1 MVKITLEIKDDGKEV
16 NVKFKNP
23 TEKQLEEATENEK
36 VVAQKIKDIFDNNLL
51 DMINFNL

>member
-36 VVAQKIKDIFDNNLL
+36 IVTQKIKDIFDNNLL
-51 DMINFNL
+51 DMINYNL

>member
-16 NVKFKNP
+16 NVKFINP
-23 TEKQLEEATENEK
+23 TKKQLDGATENEK

-51 DMINFNL
+51 DMINYNL

>member
-23 TEKQLEEATENEK
+23 TDKQLEEATENEK
-36 VVAQKIKDIFDNNLL
+36 IVAQKIKDIFDNNLL
-51 DMINFNL
+51 DMINYNL

>member
-36 VVAQKIKDIFDNNLL
+36 IVAQKIKDIFDNNLL
-51 DMINFNL
+51 DMINYNL

>member
-36 VVAQKIKDIFDNNLL
+36 IVAQKIKDIFDNNLL
-51 DMINFNL
+51 DIINYNL

>member
-36 VVAQKIKDIFDNNLL
+36 IVAQKIKDIFDNNLL

>member
-51 DMINFNL
+51 DMINYNL